1 MPLRLAG
8 MCKRM
13 GCEALGAFRECLD
26 VQLVNSGKNR
36 QESTQ
41 EAEIYYGICMEEG
54 RHDNRSSV
62 SRDDP

>member
-1 MPLRLAG
+1 
-8 MCKRM
+8 M